1 MPASPSP
8 RAWPVCQLGLGRK
21 IPCMASSGAAQ
32 PYKVQCLPLIH
43 LYTGGSQPSR
53 AGLVLQDC
61 SELQKTSGCPIAPK
75 RCGTTMARQC
85 ASHNF
90 FLANHYIEPCGCNKA
105 LRSACHWLIPEES
118 SRNVEHLACL
128 MQEAI
133 LCFKGPDAPSQP
145 QIVLICQRTRLTMP
159 PGMSSQSS
167 FWQGQHI

>member
-8 RAWPVCQLGLGRK
+8 RAWPVCQLGLCHK
-21 IPCMASSGAAQ
+21 ILCMASSGAAQ

-53 AGLVLQDC
+53 AGLVLKAC
-61 SELQKTSGCPIAPK
+61 SALQKTSGCSQALWYK
-75 RCGTTMARQC
+75 NARQC
-85 ASHNF
+85 ASHDL
-90 FLANHYIEPCGCNKA
+90 FLANHYIQPRGCNKA

-118 SRNVEHLACL
+118 SRNVKHLACL

-145 QIVLICQRTRLTMP
+145 QIVLIC
-159 PGMSSQSS
+159 
-167 FWQGQHI
+167 